1 MTKDTMIK
9 HKAFKPQGSIIVL
22 LLIIL
27 KLVSITGTDFNPNNT
42 LGRGNDS
49 VHLQHPKMQSFIN
62 ERYTWNK
69 TTIHD
74 TVIRLENTSIFLSNT
89 IIIGSKMH
97 AVGMVDY
104 FVIIENCT
112 FKGSEIVIESASNV
126 TIVYSHFTMGDL
138 GNDEEPNYVIKFYN
152 TGSLFMTETH
162 FGFHNQNGT
171 SHSGIIPST
180 NLGLRIENVS
190 MVELKYCSFNGI
202 KAEKSSGSAMFL
214 QNTEVLMISCQFYL
228 NMAKYGVIFG
238 TDFVSITSINSSYI
252 SNYAGKSGAVFYLTN
267 SCSLTNDGSVFQNNS
282 ARKNAGV
289 VYATY
294 DITINNSGCLF
305 QHNSAKT
312 GSGGVIW
319 MQYNCKVTNKQ
330 VYVLNMI
337 LFCINL

>member
-1 MTKDTMIK
+1 M
-9 HKAFKPQGSIIVL
+9 
-22 LLIIL
+22 
-27 KLVSITGTDFNPNNT
+27 
-42 LGRGNDS
+42 
-49 VHLQHPKMQSFIN
+49 
-62 ERYTWNK
+62 
-69 TTIHD
+69 
-74 TVIRLENTSIFLSNT
+74 
-89 IIIGSKMH
+89 
-97 AVGMVDY
+97 
-104 FVIIENCT
+104 
-112 FKGSEIVIESASNV
+112 IESASNV
-126 TIVYSHFTMGDL
+126 TIVYSHFLIGDL
-138 GNDEEPNYVIKFYN
+138 GKDEEPNYVIKFYN

-289 VYATY
+289 VYAMY

-305 QHNSAKT
+305 QHNSAET

-319 MQYNCKVTNKQ
+319 MQNNCKLTNKQ
-330 VYVLNMI
+330 VSVLDI
-337 LFCINL
+337 LLISQHYFFLHIFVLCHKEAPIYFSNVFFLEFGMTLITILGDLPQRLQHLKKKFDIGRSP